1 VHDQALKGAP
11 MEDWRSR
18 AGSSTMPGAGNR
30 SLFWKPEINSDLVR
44 GFGVSSGR
52 SSGKAQE
59 MKNKIFYLTLL
70 CSLGLVSLRA
80 APPSDQSIEQLLR
93 VMQVDKLLDQM
104 VGQMNSGMQ
113 SGMEKGL
120 QQTLKGKT
128 PTSAQQAQISDFQK
142 KLSAVMKDE
151 LSYPKMKDVYL
162 QVYRETFTQDEVN
175 GIMAFYSSPAGQA
188 MVQKTPGAM
197 QKASALMQGRIGPMT
212 QKLQSMMEQFE
223 KDMEKTK

>member
-1 VHDQALKGAP
+1 
-11 MEDWRSR
+11 
-18 AGSSTMPGAGNR
+18 
-30 SLFWKPEINSDLVR
+30 
-44 GFGVSSGR
+44 
-52 SSGKAQE
+52 
-59 MKNKIFYLTLL
+59 MKNKMLCLTLL
-70 CSLGLVSLRA
+70 CGLGLVSLRA

-104 VGQMNSGMQ
+104 VTQMDSGMR

-120 QQTLKGKT
+120 QQSLNGKT
-128 PTSAQQAQISDFQK
+128 PTPAQQAQISEFEK

-188 MVQKTPGAM
+188 MVQKTPVAM

-212 QKLQSMMEQFE
+212 QKLQAMMEQFQ
-223 KDMEKTK
+223 KDVEKTK